1 MLPLTYNA
9 IELPAYNANVLRAI
23 LGLHVVEK
31 RIEELPAD
39 SLLIR
44 LDAAPCNPS
53 DIAFLIGGYN
63 VVKPLPAIPGF
74 EGTGTVVAAGAESQ
88 ARSLIGKRVSC
99 FSQSATYGT
108 WAEYIVLNINQIIP
122 VDERLSIEQA
132 AVFFVNPFTAFGLFE
147 MAQAKKS
154 KAILINAAGGRV
166 AEIMHAFARKHEI
179 KTLGIVRK
187 SKTADSLIQKG
198 WDSVLVST
206 EENFKDSLQKK
217 ITEMCIDI
225 AFDAVGGELTGLIAG
240 CLPEDGELIVY
251 GGLSGREIGGIGS
264 IPLIFR
270 ELRIIGFN
278 LNKWFLRAG
287 SQKIAEASLLLTEM
301 LLSGDIESPVSIQ
314 VKPEEIIKG
323 LKHYLGSMSEGKM
336 LLRFT

>member
-1 MLPLTYNA
+1 MFPLTYNA
-9 IELPAYNANVLRAI
+9 IELPAYNANILRAM
-23 LGLHVVEK
+23 LGLRVVEK
-31 RIEELPAD
+31 HIEDLPAG
-39 SLLIR
+39 SLLVR
-44 LDAAPCNPS
+44 MDAAPCNPS

-63 VVKPLPAIPGF
+63 VIKPLPAIPGF
-74 EGTGTVVAAGAESQ
+74 EGTGTVVAAGTESQ
-88 ARSLIGKRVSC
+88 ARSLIGRRVSC

-122 VDERLSIEQA
+122 VDDRLSTEQA

-147 MAQAKKS
+147 LAQAKNS
-154 KAILINAAGGRV
+154 KAILVNAAGGRV
-166 AEIMHAFARKHEI
+166 ADFLLAFAKKHEI

-206 EENFKDSLQKK
+206 EENFKESLQKK
-217 ITEMCIDI
+217 IEEMHVDI

-240 CLPEDGELIVY
+240 CMPDDGELVVY
-251 GGLSGREIGGIGS
+251 GGLSGKEIDGIDS

-270 ELRIIGFN
+270 ELHLKGFN
-278 LNKWFLRAG
+278 LNRWFLRAG
-287 SQKIAEASLLLTEM
+287 RQKIAEASLLLTEM
-301 LLSGDIESPVSIQ
+301 LLSGEIDSPVTIQ
-314 VKPEEIIKG
+314 VKPEEIVKG